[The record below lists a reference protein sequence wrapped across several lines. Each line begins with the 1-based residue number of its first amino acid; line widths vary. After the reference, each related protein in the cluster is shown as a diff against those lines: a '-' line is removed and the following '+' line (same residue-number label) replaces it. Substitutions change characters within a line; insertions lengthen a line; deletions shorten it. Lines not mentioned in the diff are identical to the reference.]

1 MLAAMKGIR
10 SAGAALTV
18 FTLLCTSPLAA
29 QTDTTTHGWP
39 VTPAFS
45 THEITGTF
53 SEFRNTLSSDH
64 FHNGIDIPKPDRSP
78 VYSVLDGVVY
88 SMGTVASEGNNAY
101 VRVRYRAAGLD
112 KSDAYVHMAPNPLL
126 QVGDS

>member
-1 MLAAMKGIR
+1 MGPERYRPAVSRGIR
-10 SAGAALTV
+10 CVGVALTL
-18 FTLLCTSPLAA
+18 FALLSARPAVA

-64 FHNGIDIPKPDRSP
+64 FHNGIDIPKPDRSA

-88 SMGTVASEGNNAY
+88 SIGTVASQGNNAY
-101 VRVRYRAAGLD
+101 IRVRYL
-112 KSDAYVHMAPNPLL
+112 
-126 QVGDS
+126 